1 MTATTKSADL
11 LIEGAT
17 VITMDAERRIFSDG
31 AVAVAGGRITA
42 VGQREEVAPTIQA
55 ARRIP
60 GQGKVVIPGLIN
72 AHSHFFPFLSG
83 AIPEEH
89 PSDIVRRDYRYPFFR
104 DLSAEEEVVGAKA
117 RMWEMIRTGT
127 TCFADG
133 GCKHP
138 GRVAEAVEEMGLR
151 GVLGR
156 WRCDRAENGDESR
169 EDYGVRSDTDRILEE
184 LEDDLRTLGRTS
196 DRVRAAA
203 ALVDERVVSD
213 ELLRGAAELAGR
225 YQTTLSVDVGVTKA
239 AGEGGGDGTGRK
251 KGLRPVQ
258 RLKALGVLG
267 RRVILNHA
275 TVLDPEDVA
284 AVAEADAGVCW
295 TPSAALRRGHGTT
308 QTGMIPELVKAGVG
322 VALGTDGPACSDY
335 ADMVRVMYLA
345 ATLPV
350 DSRISHAASSSET
363 ALEMGTVNG
372 AKALGLAE
380 EIGSL
385 ETGKKADLVMLDVDR
400 PEWRPLFHVVNNLVY
415 SATGDSV
422 HTVIVDGR
430 VIMDANRLTVADEA
444 ELLEAAR
451 SLGKQMRKRLARY
464 PL

>member
-89 PSDIVRRDYRYPFFR
+89 PSDIVRRDYLYPFFR
-104 DLSAEEEVVGAKA
+104 ELSAEEEVAGAKA

-213 ELLRGAAELAGR
+213 ELLPGAAELAGR

-239 AGEGGGDGTGRK
+239 AGGGEGGGNGTGRK

-258 RLKALGVLG
+258 RLNGVDPVWWTPDDLGVKEVFTMPQTHPRYPMEFRCQMVELVRAGRTPEALAHEFEPSAQTIRTWAHQADVDEG
-267 RRVILNHA
+267 RRKDGL
-275 TVLDPEDVA
+275 TSDER
-284 AVAEADAGVCW
+284 EE
-295 TPSAALRRGHGTT
+295 LRRLRRDNR
-308 QTGMIPELVKAGVG
+308 QLRQEREIL
-322 VALGTDGPACSDY
+322 
-335 ADMVRVMYLA
+335 
-345 ATLPV
+345 
-350 DSRISHAASSSET
+350 
-363 ALEMGTVNG
+363 
-372 AKALGLAE
+372 AKAAAWFARE
-380 EIGSL
+380 TDSIPSGS
-385 ETGKKADLVMLDVDR
+385 TG
-400 PEWRPLFHVVNNLVY
+400 
-415 SATGDSV
+415 S
-422 HTVIVDGR
+422 
-430 VIMDANRLTVADEA
+430 
-444 ELLEAAR
+444 
-451 SLGKQMRKRLARY
+451 
-464 PL
+464 